1 MAAFLSRSVDGVLKR
16 GNRRAALRQF
26 WTTQNASALGIT
38 TVGASPGLI
47 ESDGLDVWVS
57 NYGNSSVSRVR
68 GSDGTLL
75 GTWTGAVSPGG
86 IVVAMG
92 RIFVTGGTV
101 SGRLYMIDP
110 SQPAGVVTT
119 VASNVDESPYSA
131 AFDGGRLWTTN
142 KFSVSMVTPGA
153 TIPWTVSTVST
164 GFSSPYGILSDG
176 IDIWVT
182 DYTTFRLLRLDVTN
196 GAILQTVT
204 VGTGAS
210 FPVFDGSNIWVPNL
224 SSNSVTVVRASS
236 GAVLQTLTGNNLN
249 GPRVA
254 AFDGQRVLVTNSGNN
269 SVSLWKAA
277 DLSIAGAFPTGGS
290 TGPYGACSDGV
301 GFWIS
306 LSSVGKLAR
315 F

>member
-176 IDIWVT
+176 IDMWVT
-182 DYTTFRLLRLDVTN
+182 DYSTYRLLRLDVTN
-196 GAILQTVT
+196 
-204 VGTGAS
+204 
-210 FPVFDGSNIWVPNL
+210 
-224 SSNSVTVVRASS
+224 

-269 SVSLWKAA
+269 SVSVWKAA

-290 TGPYGACSDGV
+290 TGPYGACSDGAS
-301 GFWIS
+301 FWIS